1 MPEDSSRIT
10 ITELAQETNFSREE
24 IRVVVKKLAAEK
36 KIKARKYSYGKGS
49 NQRYEFSPDE
59 AETIRGAFRQKEANS
74 QLNELFGSADAAR
87 EFQKRTR
94 GKRDDNSATGIT
106 MRMYRNCKAAKSYLV
121 QQKRT
126 LEDSNYDGS
135 EGLRETVLGL
145 IKDSLQMVEDN
156 FKEADVDE

>member
-1 MPEDSSRIT
+1 MPEDGSRIT

-74 QLNELFGSADAAR
+74 QLNELFSSVDIAR

-94 GKRDDNSATGIT
+94 GKRDDNSATGIA
-106 MRMYRNCKAAKSYLV
+106 MRMYCNCKRAKSYLV

-126 LEDSNYDGS
+126 LEKSKDSHS
-135 EGLRETVLGL
+135 EDLRKNILSLME
-145 IKDSLQMVEDN
+145 DSLQMVERN
-156 FKEADVDE
+156 FKEADIDE

>member
-1 MPEDSSRIT
+1 MKKETRVTVS
-10 ITELAQETNFSREE
+10 ELAQKMHVSPQTVRNIVQELVEN
-24 IRVVVKKLAAEK
+24 K

-74 QLNELFGSADAAR
+74 QFNELFGSADAAR

-135 EGLRETVLGL
+135 EGLRETTLGL
-145 IKDSLQMVEDN
+145 IEDSLQMVEGN

>member
-1 MPEDSSRIT
+1 MKKETRVTVS
-10 ITELAQETNFSREE
+10 ELAQKMHVSSQTVRNIVQELVEN
-24 IRVVVKKLAAEK
+24 K

-74 QLNELFGSADAAR
+74 QLNELFDSTDIAR

-126 LEDSNYDGS
+126 LKDSNYDGS

-145 IKDSLQMVEDN
+145 IEDSLQMVEDN